1 MIRRPPRSTR
11 TDTLFPYTT
20 RFRSHAALV
29 GDLGVEAEEVASW
42 RKISAAMFVPFDDE
56 LGVHGQD
63 DTFLQKPRWGV
74 AATPPDRFPLQ
85 DHHHLLT
92 LYRHQVVKQADVV
105 MALFLHRRRFSRE
118 QRRRDYDH
126 YEALTSHASSL
137 SAPIH
142 AIVAARSA

>member
-1 MIRRPPRSTR
+1 
-11 TDTLFPYTT
+11 
-20 RFRSHAALV
+20 
-29 GDLGVEAEEVASW
+29 
-42 RKISAAMFVPFDDE
+42 MFVPFDDE
-56 LGVHGQD
+56 LGIHGQD
-63 DTFLQKPRWGV
+63 HTFLQTPRWDV

-126 YEALTSHASSL
+126 YEALTSHDSSL

-142 AIVAARSA
+142 AIVAADVGRLDQAWCFTRVAALTDLEIGRAHVCTPGTKAHTVCRNLPTNK